1 MQLCILHCLSF
12 FENVL
17 DRTAV
22 EERHFRNIIH
32 FAVQDHLEALDSFL
46 DRNVL
51 TRDACEVFSYVERL
65 RQELLDL
72 SCTVYDLLILFLE
85 FLHTEDRDDILQF
98 SVTLERFLN
107 SSCYFIVLFTYN
119 FSFQDT

>member
-51 TRDACEVFSYVERL
+51 TRDACKVFSYVERL

-72 SCTVYDLLILFLE
+72 SCTVYDLLILFIE
-85 FLHTEDRDDILQF
+85 FFHTEDRDDILQ
-98 SVTLERFLN
+98 LQRNAGALPELFLAI
-107 SSCYFIVLFTYN
+107 S
-119 FSFQDT
+119 